1 LSQWDTR
8 KRTRDKKQ
16 IQITKGEKEDKK
28 EKHYLQKSLPFPNR
42 FIFEELGTGVKW
54 SQSQSSGFRNR
65 ENINLET
72 VDKHLCCPAG
82 LLKYWVGKHRN

>member
-1 LSQWDTR
+1 M
-8 KRTRDKKQ
+8 KN
-16 IQITKGEKEDKK
+16 ITCRRVC
-28 EKHYLQKSLPFPNR
+28 HFQTIR
-42 FIFEELGTGVKW
+42 FIFKELGTGIEW

-72 VDKHLCCPAG
+72 VGKHLCCPAG